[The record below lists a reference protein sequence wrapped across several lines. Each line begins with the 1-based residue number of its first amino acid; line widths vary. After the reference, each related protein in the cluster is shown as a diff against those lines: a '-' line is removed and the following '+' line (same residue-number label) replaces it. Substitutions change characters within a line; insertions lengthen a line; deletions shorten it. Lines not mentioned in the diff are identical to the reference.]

1 MTNLYETIRRI
12 VQEELCTLR
21 TAELAVV
28 QEQHP
33 HAADGDTDNYGC
45 TVVLRNSGIVL
56 AQVPVATPRIGHAS
70 IPAVGDLVLVQF
82 LGGDVNAPVIVGSL
96 YNDED
101 RPPLNDAG
109 QVALHLPLGAADG
122 DAVKLLL
129 QSGDTRAVEL
139 ALGSGLTL
147 QLQDDDPVVK
157 LEVDG
162 GKATVQIDRDGA
174 ISIQSQGDVTLE
186 TQGNLSVKGTE
197 IKVEAQATL
206 TLKGATVNIN

>member
-33 HAADGDTDNYGC
+33 HAAEGDTDNYGC